1 MGCLHIIV
9 ARKWVAMTEFVK
21 SLKRL
26 YWNKK
31 ITDTK
36 LKGLLESRKISDE
49 EFKYILRKEGE

>member
-1 MGCLHIIV
+1 
-9 ARKWVAMTEFVK
+9 MTEFVK

-31 ITDTK
+31 ITNTK
-36 LKGLLESRKISDE
+36 LKGLLESKKISDE

>member
-1 MGCLHIIV
+1 
-9 ARKWVAMTEFVK
+9 MTEFVK

-36 LKGLLESRKISDE
+36 IKELLESKKISDE
-49 EFKYILRKEGE
+49 EFEYIFRKEDK

>member
-1 MGCLHIIV
+1 
-9 ARKWVAMTEFVK
+9 MTEFVK

-36 LKGLLESRKISDE
+36 IKELLESKKISDE
-49 EFKYILRKEGE
+49 EFEYIFRKEDE